1 MSKLEKFQF
10 IIFAFSPHFLLFEI
24 RQLCP
29 SFFLFDVLL
38 LFFHF
43 FALLFY
49 STQKVDQKQLC
60 GDGQQYNRDFHL
72 YTHTTC
78 SIKYVSLNP

>member
-1 MSKLEKFQF
+1 MSKLEQFQF

-38 LFFHF
+38 FYFISFF
-43 FALLFY
+43 FALLFNP
-49 STQKVDQKQLC
+49 KK
-60 GDGQQYNRDFHL
+60 NRPE
-72 YTHTTC
+72 TIMWSQTTTKNKTEIC
-78 SIKYVSLNP
+78 TI